1 MKIVRTFWGDLHRMG
16 DRYPNQIKNAVNDN
30 LNEMVY
36 VWGTDNFEY
45 LTNLGYT
52 CELISEENYNFD
64 LASDHTFYDFK
75 SLNHKL
81 FVLNLALQ
89 EWDEILFLDWDCK
102 FVGELDNDFYR
113 LLKEGSSLQIP
124 LYTYPKKSLQW
135 MIEKTNNTD
144 INPFFIK
151 LNEVI
156 KNYSYEWGSNYIIPN
171 TGFIYCRKP
180 IDLLKIS
187 LENKLECL
195 PDEFSVFMYAQK
207 NNLTLDEYILR
218 HEPKIIRGKVHE
230 EAWWIKSENEF
241 NKYVESLINKKI
253 YFEHR

>member
-113 LLKEGSSLQIP
+113 LLK
-124 LYTYPKKSLQW
+124 
-135 MIEKTNNTD
+135 D
-144 INPFFIK
+144 
-151 LNEVI
+151 
-156 KNYSYEWGSNYIIPN
+156 EWGSNYIIPN

-230 EAWWIKSENEF
+230 EDWWIKSENEF